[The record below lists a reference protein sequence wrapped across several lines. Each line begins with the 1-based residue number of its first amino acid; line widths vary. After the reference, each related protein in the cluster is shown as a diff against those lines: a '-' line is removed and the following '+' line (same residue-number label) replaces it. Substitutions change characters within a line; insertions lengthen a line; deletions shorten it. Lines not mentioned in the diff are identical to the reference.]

1 MNFPTYYFSKMSN
14 LSKKLVSFQL
24 LDLNRR
30 KENFSLRKLKNIYYE
45 KKFRSLKSKNLE
57 LLNITDFNYQNFI
70 DFPILVN
77 NRKKLNH
84 YLLKYGIESRIFY
97 YNNCEKIFTQKTSSS
112 KNSELYERKIIC
124 FPNHRKISKVYMDY
138 IIKKVK
144 NFYDESSSD
153 KY

>member
-1 MNFPTYYFSKMSN
+1 MIMLIINEDNFFEKNFVVFGCVSMNQTWSTHTCP
-14 LSKKLVSFQL
+14 
-24 LDLNRR
+24 
-30 KENFSLRKLKNIYYE
+30 
-45 KKFRSLKSKNLE
+45 KS
-57 LLNITDFNYQNFI
+57 
-70 DFPILVN
+70 
-77 NRKKLNH
+77 
-84 YLLKYGIESRIFY
+84 GRIFY